1 MVRDYCPAE
10 LRNIVLKIYKVLAL
24 LVRDDIVEVDVL
36 IPPLEVMDDSLVS
49 QFLLHDEQVLEE
61 VNDALVDVEMIEF
74 RNHGFLVFEV
84 LLIGVDEG
92 VPLVNDG
99 SDVIEDLLVHVALQ
113 TCQCL
118 VQSSI
123 FALFAFELL
132 EHILNCFIVAVQLSN
147 YHFIIHTVLEA

>member
-10 LRNIVLKIYKVLAL
+10 IRNIVLKIYKVLAL

-84 LLIGVDEG
+84 LLVGVDVG
-92 VPLVNDG
+92 VTL
-99 SDVIEDLLVHVALQ
+99 SMTDL
-113 TCQCL
+113 
-118 VQSSI
+118 I
-123 FALFAFELL
+123 
-132 EHILNCFIVAVQLSN
+132 
-147 YHFIIHTVLEA
+147 